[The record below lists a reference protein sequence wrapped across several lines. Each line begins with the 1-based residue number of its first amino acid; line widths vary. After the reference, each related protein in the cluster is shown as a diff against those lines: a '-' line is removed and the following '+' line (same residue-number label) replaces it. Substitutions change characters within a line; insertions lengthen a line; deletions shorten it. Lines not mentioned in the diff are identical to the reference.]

1 MTQTAPSSPAPGAP
15 AGPTPER
22 ATADAHQ
29 PRTPRQWATLA
40 VGVLVLVALCLVAG
54 RWQWNRYVARE
65 AEIERIE
72 TNYASEPVPV
82 DDVLAGPGATLDEVD
97 LWRPVTL
104 VGRYETDATV
114 LLRNRPVG
122 GSPGFHVLVPF
133 VTDPMPSAPDGLVV
147 VVDRGFVPLGT
158 DAVTPGDVPP
168 PPDGAVEA
176 TVTLR
181 GDEPPSGRDAPDG
194 QAQAIATDQ
203 VLAAGPD
210 GAAWADGRTV
220 GAYGQ
225 LRTEVPP
232 ATETLEAL
240 PKPDTDP
247 GSHLSYAFQWAVF
260 AIGAVAG
267 FWLLVRRD
275 RRDARGEETTLTA
288 GDLLAAQD
296 PDAARARR
304 EPRSRRPSAEDEED
318 ALIDAQ
324 LGSPPALPPG
334 QAGGTGSER
343 DLQRERPPL
352 R

>member
-1 MTQTAPSSPAPGAP
+1 MTQRSPHPDAPSAGPVPARPE
-15 AGPTPER
+15 PTPER

-40 VGVLVLVALCLVAG
+40 VGVVVLVALCLLAG
-54 RWQWNRYVARE
+54 WWQWNRYVARE
-65 AEIERIE
+65 AQIDRIE
-72 TNYASEPVPV
+72 ANYTTEPVPV
-82 DDVLAGPGATLDEVD
+82 GDVLAAPGAVLDEDDV
-97 LWRPVTL
+97 WRPVTL
-104 VGRYETDATV
+104 EGRYAPEATV

-133 VTDPMPSAPDGLVV
+133 VTDPTPGAPDGLVV

-158 DAVTPGDVPP
+158 DAVTPGDVPA
-168 PPDGAVEA
+168 PPDGDVEA

-181 GDEPPSGRDAPDG
+181 ADEPASGRDAPAG
-194 QAQAIATDQ
+194 QVQAISTEQ

-225 LRTEVPP
+225 LRSEEPP
-232 ATETLEAL
+232 AAERLEAL

-247 GSHLSYAFQWAVF
+247 GSHLSYALQWCVF

-267 FWLLVRRD
+267 FWVLVRRE
-275 RRDARGEETTLTA
+275 RRDARGEGAVLTA

-296 PDAARARR
+296 PGAVRARR
-304 EPRSRRPSAEDEED
+304 EPRARRPSAEDEED

-324 LGSPPALPPG
+324 LE
-334 QAGGTGSER
+334 ER
-343 DLQRERPPL
+343 RGRPTP

>member
-1 MTQTAPSSPAPGAP
+1 MTQRSPGPDAPPSGSGPARPAPEHA
-15 AGPTPER
+15 A
-22 ATADAHQ
+22 ADARQ
-29 PRTPRQWATLA
+29 PRTRRQWATLA

-65 AEIERIE
+65 AQIAQIEA
-72 TNYASEPVPV
+72 NYSATPVPV
-82 DDVLAGPGATLDEVD
+82 ADVLGSPGADLDEQDV
-97 LWRPVTL
+97 WRPVTL
-104 VGRYETDATV
+104 EGRYEPDATV

-133 VTDPMPSAPDGLVV
+133 VTDPTPAAPDGLVV

-158 DAVTPGDVPP
+158 DAVTPGDLPAPP
-168 PPDGAVEA
+168 AGEVEA

-181 GDEPPSGRDAPDG
+181 ADEPASGRDAPEG
-194 QAQAIATDQ
+194 QVQAISTAQ

-225 LRTEVPP
+225 LRADVPAAAEVL
-232 ATETLEAL
+232 ETL

-247 GSHLSYAFQWAVF
+247 GSHLSYAFQWGVF

-275 RRDARGEETTLTA
+275 RRDARGEAVTLTA
-288 GDLLAAQD
+288 GDLLASQD
-296 PDAARARR
+296 PSAARSRR

-324 LGSPPALPPG
+324 LETQDEHPAP
-334 QAGGTGSER
+334 R
-343 DLQRERPPL
+343 
-352 R
+352 